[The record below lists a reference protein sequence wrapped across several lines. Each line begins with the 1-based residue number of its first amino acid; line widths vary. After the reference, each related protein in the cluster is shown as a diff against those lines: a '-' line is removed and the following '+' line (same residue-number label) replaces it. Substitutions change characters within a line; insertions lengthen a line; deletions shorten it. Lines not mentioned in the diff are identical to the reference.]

1 MSTATADITGSRRA
15 TAPGAPG
22 ITEIA
27 RETIRQLALRKL
39 VPTPENYARLWRE
52 VGGDPTAGANPQE
65 RDKPRAAKAEA
76 ASLRDLPSNTWAAT
90 LEDMLRLLDA
100 NLPGM
105 TPSRK
110 RASLRRVLSRFG
122 RDPEVLREKLRRVL
136 DSWGAAV
143 PQADADG
150 PAPLAPAA
158 AALRDARQPAPIESE
173 RDVARYLRELLA
185 GTIGYAVSERLGYS
199 PEQIAEAGKLSAAL
213 GGPCGRE
220 ELAELGGKLKKFWL
234 QLELHGAGQQ
244 EVITGLVLLLQLLLS
259 NIAELTED
267 DRWLKGQ
274 IERLRDLMRSPI
286 DAAALVEA
294 ERSMR
299 EVIFRQGTLKSSLD
313 DAKQALKTMLT
324 SFIDRLCVMT
334 EHTGDFQGRIEG
346 YASRIEETEDIGRLS
361 QLVADLLKDTRG
373 MQADIV
379 RSRDELNAARD
390 RAETYASKVRELE
403 SQLEEV
409 SGLVREDHL
418 TAALNRRGLGEAF
431 DTEMARRERS
441 GKPLSIAV
449 LDVDNFK
456 SFNDKLGHQAG
467 DSALVHLVNVV
478 REAIRP
484 TDQLGRYGGEEFV
497 VLLPET
503 GIEEAELVTTRVQR
517 ALTRRFFLHNNDRL
531 LITFS
536 AGIAEVGGDEDW
548 ERAMG
553 RADSALLEAK
563 RLGKNRVVIA
573 NPPAPN

>member
-1 MSTATADITGSRRA
+1 M
-15 TAPGAPG
+15 
-22 ITEIA
+22 
-27 RETIRQLALRKL
+27 
-39 VPTPENYARLWRE
+39 
-52 VGGDPTAGANPQE
+52 
-65 RDKPRAAKAEA
+65 
-76 ASLRDLPSNTWAAT
+76 
-90 LEDMLRLLDA
+90 
-100 NLPGM
+100 
-105 TPSRK
+105 
-110 RASLRRVLSRFG
+110 
-122 RDPEVLREKLRRVL
+122 
-136 DSWGAAV
+136 
-143 PQADADG
+143 
-150 PAPLAPAA
+150 
-158 AALRDARQPAPIESE
+158 
-173 RDVARYLRELLA
+173 
-185 GTIGYAVSERLGYS
+185 
-199 PEQIAEAGKLSAAL
+199 
-213 GGPCGRE
+213 
-220 ELAELGGKLKKFWL
+220 
-234 QLELHGAGQQ
+234 
-244 EVITGLVLLLQLLLS
+244 ITGLVLLLQLLLS

-379 RSRDELNAARD
+379 RSRDDLNAARD

-418 TAALNRRGLGEAF
+418 TSALNRRGLGEAF

-456 SFNDKLGHQAG
+456 AFNDKLGHQAG

-573 NPPAPN
+573 NPPAA

>member
-52 VGGDPTAGANPQE
+52 VGGEPPAGANLQE
-65 RDKPRAAKAEA
+65 RDKPRAANADA
-76 ASLRDLPSNTWAAT
+76 ASLRDLPTYTWAAT

-110 RASLRRVLSRFG
+110 RASLRRVLTRFG

-143 PQADADG
+143 PHAETDG
-150 PAPLAPAA
+150 PAPLPPAA
-158 AALRDARQPAPIESE
+158 TALRDARQPAPIESE

-213 GGPCGRE
+213 SGPCGRE

-379 RSRDELNAARD
+379 RSRDDLNAARD

-418 TAALNRRGLGEAF
+418 TSALNRRGLGEAF

-456 SFNDKLGHQAG
+456 AFNDKLGHQAG

-573 NPPAPN
+573 NPPAA